1 MQQPIWSGRRSLGSI
16 RDIYHQLQTFFKLNL
31 YALSLFCTT
40 GEDWEAWVKLVL
52 REFVVEDM
60 SGCNG
65 MWLLGENWAVRGFE
79 VFGSVETREWE
90 RVRHLQYLG
99 FLVQNILSGLCQP
112 TFSGEG
118 RCERG
123 RLVSKLFVGFWS
135 PHLRLTIVYLFVRS
149 LCCGFLVI
157 SGHSWDS
164 DFICRFS
171 SSLQVE
177 K

>member
-1 MQQPIWSGRRSLGSI
+1 MQQLILSDRRSLGSI

-118 RCERG
+118 RCEREPLSFEAFCG
-123 RLVSKLFVGFWS
+123 FLITASKVD
-135 PHLRLTIVYLFVRS
+135 PCIFVRS
-149 LCCGFLVI
+149 FVMLWVLGNF
-157 SGHSWDS
+157 GT
-164 DFICRFS
+164 FMRFRFY
-171 SSLQVE
+171 L
-177 K
+177 